1 MNTASSSGAAP
12 VTETM
17 DELLDLRAID
27 PARVDNQVLRGA
39 LQRIK
44 ERCLPDAHA
53 SYYTKH
59 SSHSRYSKGW

>member
-1 MNTASSSGAAP
+1 MINETLTPSVSLDSS
-12 VTETM
+12 TDDLFNLETIEPGKVEN
-17 DELLDLRAID
+17 DTLRA
-27 PARVDNQVLRGA
+27 A

-44 ERCLPDAHA
+44 ERCSPDAHT